1 MMTLANVIGVAG
13 KRPTLRIA
21 RCAQMLRSR
30 VELDRTLRSDL
41 AFALRCAMMP
51 DRALRFS
58 LVSVALG
65 LRPLLWLFAGGPA
78 NFQASP
84 LPPTSGMLAGLLA
97 CWLAGWAGRGVLG
110 WAGLCSRCALHP
122 GSRIAPWSARCAWHL
137 DRASRSLRVAPQIA
151 PGLRPLLRLRLER
164 TTPRIRI

>member
-1 MMTLANVIGVAG
+1 
-13 KRPTLRIA
+13 
-21 RCAQMLRSR
+21 
-30 VELDRTLRSDL
+30 
-41 AFALRCAMMP
+41 MMP

-97 CWLAGWAGRGVLG
+97 GWLGWAGWAGLG
-110 WAGLCSRCALHP
+110 WAVFTLRLAPWIAHRALERALRLAL
-122 GSRIAPWSARCAWHL
+122 GSRIALIARCAPDCAWI
-137 DRASRSLRVAPQIA
+137 APLAQIA
-151 PGLRPLLRLRLER
+151 PGLRLER
-164 TTPRIRI
+164 ATPSFACSLVSEPGNSVRGHIFL